1 MMGKRAFLSNHDG
14 MRPGGRG
21 IFSGGLINQTLDI
34 EKTGDKWRNKGK
46 NVGKMHKNGE
56 INSKIYVLFTKFVL

>member
-34 EKTGDKWRNKGK
+34 EKTGDKWRDKGE
-46 NVGKMHKNGE
+46 NVGKMHKNRE
-56 INSKIYVLFTKFVL
+56 IY